1 MVFLHLS
8 PSIGSCGLPELLSV
22 GVSAA
27 QHLCFHFSL
36 KLVLEYLFD
45 GLKYRQAGAANDEA
59 ERAQRSIGRV
69 LSEAGSWAKKTYR
82 EIRRN
87 DCA

>member
-1 MVFLHLS
+1 MY
-8 PSIGSCGLPELLSV
+8 GEKAGPEIQ
-22 GVSAA
+22 A
-27 QHLCFHFSL
+27 
-36 KLVLEYLFD
+36 
-45 GLKYRQAGAANDEA
+45 AGAANDEA